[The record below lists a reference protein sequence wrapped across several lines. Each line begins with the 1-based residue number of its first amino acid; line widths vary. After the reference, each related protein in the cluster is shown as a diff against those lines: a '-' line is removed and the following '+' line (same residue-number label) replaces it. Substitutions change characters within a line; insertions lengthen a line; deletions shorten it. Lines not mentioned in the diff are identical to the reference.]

1 MQSKATTVEHYLAEL
16 LEDKRKIMQ
25 RLRETIQT
33 NISKDTEETM
43 QYGMITYVIPYS
55 VYPPGYHCAPKQPLP
70 FISLAAQKNFFAFY
84 HMGMYA
90 KPELLNWYTEAYE
103 GIMKRKPDV
112 GKSCIRFKKAEHI
125 SFELLT
131 ELVKRMTASEWIE
144 LYEKNFKRG

>member
-1 MQSKATTVEHYLAEL
+1 MHSKANNVDQYLAEL
-16 LEDKRKIMQ
+16 PEEKRLVMQ
-25 RLRETIQT
+25 QLREMIQS

-84 HMGMYA
+84 HMGIYA

-103 GIMKRKPDV
+103 DSMKRKPDV
-112 GKSCIRFKKAEHI
+112 GKSCIRFKKVEHI
-125 SFELLT
+125 SFELLA
-131 ELVKRMTASEWIE
+131 ELVLRMTASEWIE
-144 LYEKNFKRG
+144 LYEKNYRK

>member
-1 MQSKATTVEHYLAEL
+1 MHSKANNVDQYLAEL
-16 LEDKRKIMQ
+16 PEEKRLVMQ
-25 RLRETIQT
+25 QLREMIQS

-84 HMGMYA
+84 HMGIYA

-125 SFELLT
+125 SFELLA
-131 ELVKRMTASEWIE
+131 ELVLRMTASEWIE
-144 LYEKNFKRG
+144 LYEKNYRK

>member
-1 MQSKATTVEHYLAEL
+1 MQSKATSVEHYLTEL

-70 FISLAAQKNFFAFY
+70 FVSLAAQKNFFAFY

-90 KPELLNWYTEAYE
+90 KPELLNWYTETYTQT
-103 GIMKRKPDV
+103 MNKKPDV

-125 SFELLT
+125 SFELLA
-131 ELVKRMTASEWIE
+131 ELVGRMTASEWIE
-144 LYEKNFKRG
+144 LYEKNYRK

>member
-1 MQSKATTVEHYLAEL
+1 MQSKATSVEHYLTEL

-84 HMGMYA
+84 HMGVYA
-90 KPELLNWYTEAYE
+90 KPELLNWYIETYE
-103 GIMKRKPDV
+103 QTMKRKPDV

-125 SFELLT
+125 SFELLA

-144 LYEKNFKRG
+144 LYEKNYRK

>member
-1 MQSKATTVEHYLAEL
+1 MQSKATTVEHYLTEL
-16 LEDKRKIMQ
+16 LEDKRKIIQ

-43 QYGMITYVIPYS
+43 QYGMITFVIPYS

-84 HMGMYA
+84 HMGVYA
-90 KPELLNWYTEAYE
+90 KPELLNWYIETYE
-103 GIMKRKPDV
+103 QTMKLKPDV

-125 SFELLT
+125 SFELLA
-131 ELVKRMTASEWIE
+131 ELVQRMTASEWIE
-144 LYEKNFKRG
+144 LYEKNYRK